1 MLQEGRACLGTCSLV
16 YQKMN
21 SSFCSGSETSRADCH
36 IPACPDYIKFKMSV
50 FECQQGHVMAKRV
63 FDTYSPHE
71 DEAMVLFLNMVA
83 RGRILIFT
91 IKVGDIKCQQKMSPR
106 IRTPSS
112 WTFECH
118 WAFPERNVTFPA
130 VLCLPGW
137 TPPSSSHSPW
147 LLLCAQ

>member
-1 MLQEGRACLGTCSLV
+1 
-16 YQKMN
+16 
-21 SSFCSGSETSRADCH
+21 
-36 IPACPDYIKFKMSV
+36 
-50 FECQQGHVMAKRV
+50 MAKRV

-118 WAFPERNVTFPA
+118 WAFPERNVAFPA

-137 TPPSSSHSPW
+137 APPSSSHSPW
-147 LLLCAQ
+147 LVTAVCPVRLEGKKSVSELAGVSKVEDEIQGCSGTFPGGVLCQLQAVYGGGLCWLWATL